1 MHRWRWKIRLLIG
14 LAELYYTTGAYGQA
28 QRTVDEGLQ
37 EAQATSSQKYVAK
50 GLALRGKVWPGW
62 AWPRWRGMTASA
74 LLRSLNSLTTRLYI
88 YPIAYDLGQWYERAG
103 QEQQAATLYA
113 TAKASITHLMTAVE
127 DETLCEAFQR
137 SGLVQALWTCAKRL
151 GV

>member
-1 MHRWRWKIRLLIG
+1 M
-14 LAELYYTTGAYGQA
+14 
-28 QRTVDEGLQ
+28 DEGLQ

-50 GLALRGKVWPGW
+50 GWALRGKI
-62 AWPRWRGMTASA
+62 
-74 LLRSLNSLTTRLYI
+74 LTRLGQIEVAGHDLKRAYALAERLSSPSLH

-103 QEQQAATLYA
+103 QEQQAATLYT

-127 DETLCEAFQR
+127 DETLCEAFQS
-137 SGLVQALWTCAKRL
+137 SGLVQALWTCAARL